1 MLYSGSRRCF
11 QSKCSHKSYR
21 IPGDERFGF
30 DPNAFVQRLIEETG
44 IQHVWEPVATKIAEG
59 QRMYITISF
68 SIEGQGQVS
77 RPGDRSGSFL
87 TLFGREVFGCRLPAL
102 ASQCRNEAR
111 DRIALVHQTSRKWY
125 EEGIRLRTPL

>member
-77 RPGDRSGSFL
+77 RPGGRSGSFL
-87 TLFGREVFGCRLPAL
+87 RCSGVRFL
-102 ASQCRNEAR
+102 AVAFPP
-111 DRIALVHQTSRKWY
+111 
-125 EEGIRLRTPL
+125 LRPNAAMRHETV